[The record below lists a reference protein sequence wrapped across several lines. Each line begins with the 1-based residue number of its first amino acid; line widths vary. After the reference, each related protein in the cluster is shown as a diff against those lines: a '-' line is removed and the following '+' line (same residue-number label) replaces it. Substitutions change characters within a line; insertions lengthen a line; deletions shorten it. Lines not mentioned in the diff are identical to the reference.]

1 MCASEGKGG
10 RTEDG
15 SWRGRAEKVKAPPTD
30 RPEGG
35 PFFAVLVG
43 WLQVRLSIFEELG
56 RTRRRLFFQ
65 VSVEARITHSYKW
78 NSSHNCEHISSY

>member
-30 RPEGG
+30 RPSGG
-35 PFFAVLVG
+35 RPLFCCVG
-43 WLQVRLSIFEELG
+43 WLVAGAVIY
-56 RTRRRLFFQ
+56 
-65 VSVEARITHSYKW
+65 I
-78 NSSHNCEHISSY
+78 